1 MYHCMDFDIIF
12 TDFFYTLPKLL
23 KQLSNTA
30 QCCFMFDVIQSI
42 IDILFQLLCLI
53 GEAFEDLSDDIC
65 GATMN
70 IRNRGDKLGLW
81 TRDAKRGD
89 AIVRIGYVSPD

>member
-1 MYHCMDFDIIF
+1 
-12 TDFFYTLPKLL
+12 
-23 KQLSNTA
+23 
-30 QCCFMFDVIQSI
+30 
-42 IDILFQLLCLI
+42 LI

-89 AIVRIGYVSPD
+89 AIVKVG